1 MGVWQKPKLEF
12 LPDRRSVSVGG
23 HPSKIKK
30 ESKQDKNRVPRLP
43 SGTLL
48 PGCTTVIMNK
58 DSLKIFTGRSNPDLG
73 MKIAEKLNIPLGRLA
88 IKNFADE
95 EIWIKFEDNIRNRDV
110 FIIQSTNGPA
120 RNILELVLIL
130 DAAVRASAKSVTA
143 VIPYFGY
150 ARQDRKDT
158 PRVPISARVMVDMF
172 TAAGAN
178 RIVTMDLHSTQIQG
192 FATIP
197 FDHLYSR
204 MILLSKIKA
213 VGLDPD
219 NSAVLAPDVGS
230 ARMSQAYA
238 KRLGMHFALIDK
250 RRYAPNR
257 AEVMHLIGTLDGKDV
272 LIIDDMIDTA
282 GTLVNAAAAA
292 MKNGAKSVTAVAT
305 HALLSGSAVKRLEQS
320 PISNLIVTDTVA
332 ISQKKNLKYENCNCS

>member
-1 MGVWQKPKLEF
+1 MSKDTLKL
-12 LPDRRSVSVGG
+12 
-23 HPSKIKK
+23 
-30 ESKQDKNRVPRLP
+30 
-43 SGTLL
+43 
-48 PGCTTVIMNK
+48 
-58 DSLKIFTGRSNPDLG
+58 FTGRSNPRLG
-73 MKIAEKLNIPLGRLA
+73 KQIAEYLSVPLGKLS
-88 IKNFADE
+88 IKDFADG
-95 EIWIKFEDNIRNRDV
+95 EIWIKFEENIRNKDV

-120 RNILELVLIL
+120 KNILELVLIL

-172 TAAGAN
+172 TAAGTD

-192 FATIP
+192 FANIP

-204 MILLSKIKA
+204 MVLMDKIKA
-213 VGLDPD
+213 LDLDPE
-219 NSAVLAPDVGS
+219 NSAVLSPDVGS

-250 RRYAPNR
+250 RRYAPNQ
-257 AEVMHLIGTLDGKDV
+257 AKVMHLIGELKGKDV

-282 GTLVNAAAAA
+282 GTTVNAADAAQE
-292 MKNGAKSVTAVAT
+292 NGANSVTAVAT
-305 HALLSGSAVKRLEQS
+305 HALLSGSA
-320 PISNLIVTDTVA
+320 ID
-332 ISQKKNLKYENCNCS
+332 